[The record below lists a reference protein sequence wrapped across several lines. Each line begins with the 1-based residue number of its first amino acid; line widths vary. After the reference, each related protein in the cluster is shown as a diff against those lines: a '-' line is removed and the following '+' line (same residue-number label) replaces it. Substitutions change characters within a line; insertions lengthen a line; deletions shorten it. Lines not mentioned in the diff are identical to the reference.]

1 MTYDKHWWWCVFN
14 HLGALVGALG
24 EVTDA
29 EITIVSN
36 INRAAGGP
44 CKETIAHWIMLFLEH
59 GQIGPERKRTKKLF
73 SRIQPVHLE
82 FAKAILEIAPTA
94 YYYEICEVL
103 RIQFGVIYCKQQM

>member
-1 MTYDKHWWWCVFN
+1 
-14 HLGALVGALG
+14 
-24 EVTDA
+24 
-29 EITIVSN
+29 
-36 INRAAGGP
+36 
-44 CKETIAHWIMLFLEH
+44 MLFLEH

-103 RIQFGVIYCKQQM
+103 RIQFGVIYCKQHMCDALNCDKTTRKVHYIISYNVCYVLKLLINVSDTGI